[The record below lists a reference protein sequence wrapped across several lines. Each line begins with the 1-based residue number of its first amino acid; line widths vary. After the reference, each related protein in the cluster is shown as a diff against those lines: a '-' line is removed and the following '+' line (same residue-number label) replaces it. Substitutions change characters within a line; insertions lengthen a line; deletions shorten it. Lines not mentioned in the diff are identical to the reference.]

1 MNADRDSAAPAPDL
15 TSGIDRLRASAAGWS
30 MILMWLAVP
39 AVAATAALNGTRWMA
54 PVVSAAIVAA
64 AITAM
69 VRFAGRTTSATR
81 YMIAVATVCQVS
93 LMVFAG
99 AGAWQIDL
107 HMVYFAALAMLV
119 SFCDWRTVLVGAAAT
134 AVHHLTL
141 NFLMPAAIFPGGA
154 DVMRVLLHAG
164 IVVMETGVLIA
175 ISLQLVRLFETSEAA
190 LAEAEASAA
199 EARRLTD
206 EQAGLLGKTEA
217 ALAEAKRNAE
227 EAARLSAEQ
236 TRMRESGAKE
246 KSELM
251 NSLASRFEKAVS
263 ALVGRI
269 AASTDML
276 SREAEGMQTQARSAA
291 DKTGKVNATA
301 AEANRDADGA
311 VDALNEIVDSMSA
324 ISRSVGEAANIA
336 SDAANQSDRTM
347 ENVGTL
353 AETANGI
360 SDVVKL
366 ITEIAEQTN
375 LLALNATIEAA
386 RAGDAGKGFAVV
398 ASEVKTLADQT
409 ASATQNISQRIA
421 EIQSSTG
428 ETVEAISR
436 ITEIVSKLT
445 ANTNAISAAV
455 ERQDSAT
462 RQISNNVNRVASGTR
477 DMTSVS
483 EEVSRTVKDT
493 QSSADRLKD
502 AAQGLVNDTSDLE
515 RELMDFLSELRRDN
529 AA

>member
-1 MNADRDSAAPAPDL
+1 MKEETALRTPDR
-15 TSGIDRLRASAAGWS
+15 TEGIDRLRAAAAGWS
-30 MILMWLAVP
+30 IVMMWLAVP
-39 AVAATAALNGTRWMA
+39 AVAAVGALNGTPWIA
-54 PVVSAAIVAA
+54 PAISAAVVAVL
-64 AITAM
+64 ITA
-69 VRFAGRTTSATR
+69 VGKIAGRTSPTTR
-81 YMIAVATVCQVS
+81 YAIAVGAVCEVS
-93 LMVFAG
+93 LAVFAG
-99 AGAWQIDL
+99 AGAWQVDL

-119 SFCDWRTVLVGAAAT
+119 GFCDWRTVVVGAAAT

-141 NFLMPAAIFPGGA
+141 NFVMPAAVFPGGA
-154 DVMRVLLHAG
+154 DLMRVLLHAG
-164 IVVMETGVLIA
+164 VVVMEVAVLVA
-175 ISLQLVRLFETSEAA
+175 ISIQLVRLFGTSEAA
-190 LAEAEASAA
+190 VQEAEASAA
-199 EARRLTD
+199 EARRLSD
-206 EQAGLLGKTEA
+206 DQSGLLAQTES
-217 ALAEAKRNAE
+217 ALAEAKKSAE

-236 TRMRESGAKE
+236 KRMQETGEREKHE
-246 KSELM
+246 MLV
-251 NSLASRFEKAVS
+251 SLANRFEQTVS

-269 AASTDML
+269 AASTDSL
-276 SREAEGMQTQARSAA
+276 SREAEGMQSQARSAS
-291 DKTGKVNATA
+291 DKTGKVSGTAT
-301 AEANRDADGA
+301 ETSRDAEGA
-311 VDALNEIVDSMSA
+311 VGALNEIVESMSA
-324 ISRSVGEAANIA
+324 ISRSVGEATAIA
-336 SDAANQSDRTM
+336 SDAADQSDRTM
-347 ENVGTL
+347 ANVSTL

-421 EIQSSTG
+421 EIQGSTG

-436 ITEIVSKLT
+436 IADIVSKLT

-462 RQISNNVNRVASGTR
+462 RQMSDNVNRVASGTR

-483 EEVSRTVKDT
+483 EDVGRSARDA
-493 QSSADRLKD
+493 QAGADRLKD
-502 AAQGLVNDTSDLE
+502 AAQGLINDTSDLE
-515 RELMDFLSELRRDN
+515 RELMDFIAELRGRR